1 MPEKV
6 GVSVDIVQKD
16 PSQSKIN
23 IESTATTAC
32 HAKIKRNPKP
42 NTETLNILMAER
54 KPQIYVN
61 INRYALG
68 NFL

>member
-6 GVSVDIVQKD
+6 GVSIDIVQKD

-23 IESTATTAC
+23 IESTATAAC

-42 NTETLNILMAER
+42 KYRDTQHLD
-54 KPQIYVN
+54 
-61 INRYALG
+61 G
-68 NFL
+68 